1 MPDNRQVRFN
11 VVFEEARTGA
21 VPLFSNHVG
30 ISRAGT
36 EVQFECAFLDI
47 NVVATILRS
56 SKKEHSDPSPIDI
69 NGKSVAKIVMPLHA
83 FLQLK
88 EHLQGMFADIE
99 KELRIAQQEEG
110 NESSSSVSNVQVV

>member
-11 VVFEEARTGA
+11 VVFEEPSSGA
-21 VPLFSNHVG
+21 LPLFSNHVG

-36 EVQFECAFLDI
+36 EVQFEFAFLDI
-47 NVVATILRS
+47 NAVATILRS
-56 SKKEHSDPSPIDI
+56 QKERSDPAPINI
-69 NGKSVAKIVMPLHA
+69 HGKTVAKVVMPLHA

-99 KELRIAQQEEG
+99 KELNIAQEEG
-110 NESSSSVSNVQVV
+110 NESSGSVSNVQVV

>member
-11 VVFEEARTGA
+11 VVFEEPRAGA

-36 EVQFECAFLDI
+36 EVQFEFAFLDI
-47 NVVATILRS
+47 NAIATILRS
-56 SKKEHSDPSPIDI
+56 QKERSDPSPIDI